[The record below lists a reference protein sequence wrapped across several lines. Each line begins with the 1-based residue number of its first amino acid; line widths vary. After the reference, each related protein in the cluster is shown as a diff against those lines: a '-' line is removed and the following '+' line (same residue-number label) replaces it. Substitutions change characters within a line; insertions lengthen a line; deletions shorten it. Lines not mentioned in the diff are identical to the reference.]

1 MFQPFPTFFQYEY
14 HNIVKFIIKLD
25 KKFMHINHIKIRSWK
40 MLNNENLQ
48 KFYTRQYTILIEKVQ
63 IVERKNNYIFS

>member
-1 MFQPFPTFFQYEY
+1 
-14 HNIVKFIIKLD
+14 
-25 KKFMHINHIKIRSWK
+25 

-48 KFYTRQYTILIEKVQ
+48 KFYTRQYTILIEKMQ